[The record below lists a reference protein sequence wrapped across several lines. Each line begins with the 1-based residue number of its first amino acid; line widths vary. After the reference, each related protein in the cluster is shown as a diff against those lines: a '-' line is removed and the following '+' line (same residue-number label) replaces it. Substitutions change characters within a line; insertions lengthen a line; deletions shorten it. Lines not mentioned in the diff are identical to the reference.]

1 MLISIPLSV
10 IGYYFAVN
18 NESLFFL
25 YEWSLVVLVLI
36 SIVLSIKNIVSTKN
50 NLKWVAISIL
60 AFLIQFSVL
69 GLFLGPLTHYFM
81 IYIYYVFS
89 IISFVIFITTI
100 RKNKILRIIPIIF
113 TIITGF
119 FTLYIMLLN
128 VLWGNDLS

>member
-18 NESLFFL
+18 NGSLFFL

-89 IISFVIFITTI
+89 IVSFVIFITTI